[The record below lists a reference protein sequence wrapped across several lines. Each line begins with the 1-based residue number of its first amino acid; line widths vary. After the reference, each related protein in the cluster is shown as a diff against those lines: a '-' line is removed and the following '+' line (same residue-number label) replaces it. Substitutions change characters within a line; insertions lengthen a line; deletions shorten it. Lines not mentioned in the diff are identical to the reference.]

1 VFVVLVDLTVRPLL
15 LEQFLEG
22 IRANARASLAE
33 EPGCLRFDVHRSA
46 DDPHRFLLYELY
58 TDADAFYVAHRQA
71 PHYATWREVA
81 DRCVEPGGHR
91 NTFATP
97 AFPDD
102 IPELQARPHP
112 TSPGSE
118 ALEHP

>member
-1 VFVVLVDLTVRPLL
+1 VFVVLVDLTVRPER
-15 LEQFLEG
+15 LEEFLAG
-22 IRANARASLAE
+22 IRANARASLSE

-58 TDADAFYVAHRQA
+58 ADPDAFYVAHRQA
-71 PHYATWREVA
+71 PHYTTWREVA
-81 DRCVEPGGHR
+81 DRCVAPGGHL

-102 IPELQARPHP
+102 ILELQSPPRP
-112 TSPGSE
+112 TSAANERHQLP
-118 ALEHP
+118 